1 MERPRNDSAASH
13 SILVVGAL
21 DTKGDEV
28 RFLRDRLAA
37 AGLTATVV
45 DIGILG
51 PPAFQADVPR
61 EEIARA
67 AGESITELA
76 AAADRGCAIA
86 AMHRGL
92 AAWVCE
98 RRKKGH
104 RDGMIAIGGSAGTAI
119 ATAGMRELPIGA
131 PKLMV
136 STMASGDVRPYVGTS
151 DLCMMYSV
159 ADFAGLNCLTS
170 TVLANAADAIAGMC
184 GSRASLPVVSG
195 RTLLA
200 ATMFGNTTPC
210 VNRVKE
216 LLEDR
221 GYELLVF
228 HATGTG
234 GQAMERLVVDDFVKG
249 VLDITTTEL
258 ADELVGGVLTA
269 GPHRLEAAGR
279 MCVPQI
285 ISVGALDMV
294 NFGAPETIPSK
305 FKGRLFYQH
314 NPAVTLMRTTPE
326 ENRKL
331 GEMLA
336 QKLNQAKGPVVLL
349 LPLQGVSGIDYPGKP
364 FFDPI
369 ADESLFDALR
379 TNIGPNVK
387 LVELDRHINDPEFAS
402 AIVDEFVKC
411 ATAPFMQSVGAF
423 AVPGSGEGRYL
434 D

>member
-1 MERPRNDSAASH
+1 LTASY
-13 SILVVGAL
+13 SILVVGTL
-21 DTKGDEV
+21 DTKGNEV
-28 RFLRDRLAA
+28 QFLRDRLIA
-37 AGLTATVV
+37 AGFATTVV
-45 DIGILG
+45 DIGVLG
-51 PPAFQADVPR
+51 PPVFQPDVPR

-76 AAADRGCAIA
+76 AAEDRGSATA

-92 AAWVCE
+92 AAWVRE
-98 RRKKGH
+98 RRERGL
-104 RDGMIAIGGSAGTAI
+104 REGMMAIGGSAGTAI

-159 ADFAGLNCLTS
+159 ADFTGLNSLTS
-170 TVLANAADAIAGMC
+170 TILANAADAMAGMC
-184 GSRASLPVVSG
+184 GRQASLPEVSS

-216 LLEDR
+216 LLEGR

-234 GQAMERLVVDDFVKG
+234 GQAMERLVVEGFVKG

-279 MCVPQI
+279 KGVPQI
-285 ISVGALDMV
+285 VSVGALDMV
-294 NFGAPETIPSK
+294 NFGAPETVPSN
-305 FKGRLFYQH
+305 FAGRLFYQH
-314 NPAVTLMRTTPE
+314 NPAVTLMRTTPQ
-326 ENRKL
+326 ENREL

-336 QKLNQAKGPVVLL
+336 RKLNQAKGPVVLL
-349 LPLQGVSGIDYPGKP
+349 LPLQGVSGIDRIGKS
-364 FFDPI
+364 FYDPV
-369 ADESLFDALR
+369 ADKSLFDALR
-379 TNIGPNVK
+379 AHVGPNVK
-387 LVELDRHINDPEFAS
+387 LLELDRHINDPEFAEAIADEFLKCAEAS
-402 AIVDEFVKC
+402 AI
-411 ATAPFMQSVGAF
+411 
-423 AVPGSGEGRYL
+423 PGSGA
-434 D
+434 